1 MMEDKIIFCDCQK
14 MQISPKPQK
23 IEKTNDTTM

>member
-14 MQISPKPQK
+14 MQISPKPLK
-23 IEKTNDTTM
+23 IERLMTQ